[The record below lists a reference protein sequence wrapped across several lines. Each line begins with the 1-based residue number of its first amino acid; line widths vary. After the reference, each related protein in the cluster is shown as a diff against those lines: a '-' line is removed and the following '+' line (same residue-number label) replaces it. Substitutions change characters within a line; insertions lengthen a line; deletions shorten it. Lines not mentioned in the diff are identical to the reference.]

1 MSAPE
6 TEERRVDWKNDL
18 LQRLHDPIQLRI
30 GVLAIVLA
38 VGYGGV
44 YLPLSAK
51 WRRPAGNWN
60 RTNGASRWPAASSSS
75 SDNTGVFSTASRNMS
90 TPRSGSNT
98 SWTASG
104 SSRWS

>member
-1 MSAPE
+1 MSAPD
-6 TEERRVDWKNDL
+6 TEERRVDWKSDL

-44 YLPLSAK
+44 YLPLSAQV
-51 WRRPAGNWN
+51 AD
-60 RTNGASRWPAASSSS
+60 TSRKLEQ
-75 SDNTGVFSTASRNMS
+75 DQHGNTGVFSTAFRNVS